1 MLEDY
6 YQWLEPQ
13 LEPSHEW
20 EGVRDGE
27 TFSRSLERAE
37 RFLLLGGSLAVLLA
51 AVAVAVASRQYALSQ
66 RDTVA
71 LLKTLGLSS
80 RGIGELYL
88 RRLTLWGVVGVLGG
102 LAVALPLFWLLVRL
116 LSDLLER
123 PVDFYLDPS
132 ALTPSLLTALVSLFA
147 FAYPPIRRLRNVPA
161 MRVLRS
167 QPGETGREAIPDIL
181 LAVVDPRIK
190 YTGQ

>member
-1 MLEDY
+1 MLIREPDGGFRLSSLAPRVMMHVDDVAGTGVVQEGSRVEYVYLFAGDEGVLDDY

-13 LEPSHEW
+13 LGPSHEW

-116 LSDLLER
+116 LSE
-123 PVDFYLDPS
+123 
-132 ALTPSLLTALVSLFA
+132 
-147 FAYPPIRRLRNVPA
+147 
-161 MRVLRS
+161 
-167 QPGETGREAIPDIL
+167 
-181 LAVVDPRIK
+181 
-190 YTGQ
+190 